1 MWEVAVLDAFSRE
14 GKLKHEAALDNGSRP
29 DFSIAIAQGE
39 ASIEL
44 VGDITSV
51 SDKGVDKQNPV
62 REFSDHI
69 TRLARKYQLD
79 PNRFRYDIKGSFEG
93 AYGDAR
99 RQVHLPRAAQMTAM
113 LKDVLEPFFRELARE
128 PEQPAS
134 LPHKAP
140 GIDFTIAYDP
150 SQRFGGGGYPAY
162 NLAYSKTK
170 NPIHT
175 ALEKKADQ
183 LRHAPPYAIRLV
195 VVCDGGCRPMQDQ
208 RPGNGPSY
216 AARNIAEAFLAKTTA
231 VDLVLLVT
239 TERVNSSILARDNRL
254 KLRLDLL
261 AAPPHLR
268 QVRLSQ
274 STLVAVQSFLERTFA
289 HLPTPMIDAENAR
302 IRGSRKDYGFGHHGG
317 YQMSEDSIRI
327 SSRVL
332 QELLA
337 GQISPERFAQ
347 LHGWDKGPVS
357 IHRNPFELA
366 LHRGDMF
373 DSVSTIDGGDDD
385 DDWIEFHLRP
395 SDPAISAFHAKR
407 RPGS

>member
-1 MWEVAVLDAFSRE
+1 MA
-14 GKLKHEAALDNGSRP
+14 
-29 DFSIAIAQGE
+29 
-39 ASIEL
+39 
-44 VGDITSV
+44 
-51 SDKGVDKQNPV
+51 
-62 REFSDHI
+62 
-69 TRLARKYQLD
+69 
-79 PNRFRYDIKGSFEG
+79 
-93 AYGDAR
+93 
-99 RQVHLPRAAQMTAM
+99 AM
-113 LKDVLEPFFRELARE
+113 LKDVVEPFFRELARE

-140 GIDFTIAYDP
+140 GIDFTIGYDP

-175 ALEKKADQ
+175 ALDKKADQ
-183 LRHAPPYAIRLV
+183 LRHAPSDAIRLV

-216 AARNIAEAFLAKTTA
+216 AARDIAESFLGKTAA

-239 TERVNSSILARDNRL
+239 TERVNPSTMTRDHRL
-254 KLRLDLL
+254 RLRLDLL
-261 AAPPHLR
+261 APPLHVR
-268 QVRLSQ
+268 QGRLSQ
-274 STLVAVQSFLERTFA
+274 STLATVQSFLERSFT

-317 YQMSEDSIRI
+317 YQMSGDSIRI

-337 GQISPERFAQ
+337 GQIGFERFAQ

-357 IHRNPFELA
+357 NHRSPFELA
-366 LHRGDMF
+366 LQRGDMF

-385 DDWIEFHLRP
+385 DDWIEFHLRA
-395 SDPAISAFHAKR
+395 SDPAISPF
-407 RPGS
+407 RPKGKAGT